1 MVWSEKPH
9 RVPLEVDVKYISWEP
24 TGVGKPF
31 KEKPESLRLGM
42 EVGAKGVSKTQLK
55 SNHSLVTELSFTATR
70 CSLRSGQAFQGSVNA
85 NRVFLKNSRLRA
97 GP

>member
-31 KEKPESLRLGM
+31 KEKPESLDTGGGSQGC
-42 EVGAKGVSKTQLK
+42 VQDPAQ
-55 SNHSLVTELSFTATR
+55 
-70 CSLRSGQAFQGSVNA
+70 GQPQSC
-85 NRVFLKNSRLRA
+85 R
-97 GP
+97 